1 MEDLD
6 KALAIV
12 ALFVGL
18 PWLLMHYATKWRSQA
33 SLTTEDEKLMDE
45 LNDMAR
51 RLDDRVATIERIM
64 TVETPG
70 WRQVASDP
78 ASLGIEQTSSSST
91 RRIGQ

>member
-1 MEDLD
+1 
-6 KALAIV
+6 
-12 ALFVGL
+12 
-18 PWLLMHYATKWRSQA
+18 
-33 SLTTEDEKLMDE
+33 MDE
-45 LNDMAR
+45 LNEMAR

-78 ASLGIEQTSSSST
+78 ASPGIEQTSSSST